1 MNGGVDEL
9 CVCSGNSRKTD
20 GSMLGIAAAVLLRH
34 NTASAAAG
42 AAAAA
47 ATAAEE
53 GGNGI
58 PRGGHL
64 HLLSFALVARHS
76 VGIGINHQS
85 TSDNIDCEN
94 GPGGTLSSIL

>member
-1 MNGGVDEL
+1 MNS
-9 CVCSGNSRKTD
+9 VCNSNSRRRERTN

-47 ATAAEE
+47 ATAAAAREE

>member
-1 MNGGVDEL
+1 MNGGGNEL
-9 CVCSGNSRKTD
+9 CLQQQREN

-47 ATAAEE
+47 TAAAAREE